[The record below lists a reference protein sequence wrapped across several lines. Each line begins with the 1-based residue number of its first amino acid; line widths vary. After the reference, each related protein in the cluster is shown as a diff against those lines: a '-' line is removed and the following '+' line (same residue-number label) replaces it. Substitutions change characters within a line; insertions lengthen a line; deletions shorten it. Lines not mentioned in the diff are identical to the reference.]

1 MTYNF
6 HWIISVL
13 WNLGTFVQAVILYEP
28 SGHHLV
34 KKKKK
39 KNSKNLKPNY
49 SKMLRFDTFL
59 GKI

>member
-1 MTYNF
+1 MQ
-6 HWIISVL
+6 V
-13 WNLGTFVQAVILYEP
+13 VILYEP

-39 KNSKNLKPNY
+39 NSKNLKRNY